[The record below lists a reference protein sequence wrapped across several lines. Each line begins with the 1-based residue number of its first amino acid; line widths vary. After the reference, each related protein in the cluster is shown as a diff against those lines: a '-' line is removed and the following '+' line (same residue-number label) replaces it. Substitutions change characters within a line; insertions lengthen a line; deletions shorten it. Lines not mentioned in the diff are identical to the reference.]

1 MRRRHVVGYGLGEAA
16 NQAAFATVTLL
27 LLSYY
32 TDVVAMNAAVAGLV
46 LMLVRIADAFFDLFA
61 GRLMDRT
68 DTRWGKFR
76 PFLLG
81 GGIALAV
88 TSVLLFTVPETGAG
102 LRIWYAAGTFALFGL
117 AFAFS
122 QVSLGSMAAAMTQ
135 DSRER
140 DRLAMVRSMSSFF
153 VYLLLYAVIAPRLE
167 GVADQGRA
175 YLLVVAAAAVIAV
188 LLFAGA
194 FALTEET
201 VSRAE
206 PRITLRQSLAAV
218 RANQPL
224 LVLCGSMLVM
234 LVGFET
240 FNFGMLY
247 YARYLAG
254 GVDTFTVMAIAMA
267 VGQGLFSWLTPRFSR
282 RYGKRATY
290 VGAGLVAAAGY
301 LAMPA
306 VDPSRMWLV
315 LIVLGVASSGTAVL
329 QTVMLSLQADTVEYG
344 QWRSG
349 HRAEGAIYAFFSFA
363 RKGGNAAAAGLA
375 GLVLAGTGY
384 AANAAVQPTGA
395 EGGIL
400 ALVGLIPAAGFAL
413 AAACMVFY
421 RFSERDYRRAVAA
434 IARSGQEERPWLSLK
449 GS

>member
-16 NQAAFATVTLL
+16 NQAAFATVSLL

-46 LMLVRIADAFFDLFA
+46 LMVVRIVDAFFDLFA

-68 DTRWGKFR
+68 SSRWGKFR
-76 PFLLG
+76 PFLLA

-88 TSVLLFTVPETGAG
+88 TSVLLFTVPDLAG
-102 LRIWYAAGTFALFGL
+102 GLQVAYAAGTFALFGL

-122 QVSLGSMAAAMTQ
+122 QVSLGSLAAAMTQ
-135 DSRER
+135 DPRER

-153 VYLLLYAVIAPRLE
+153 VYLLLYAGIAPLLE
-167 GVADQGRA
+167 DVPDQGEA
-175 YLLVVAAAAVIAV
+175 YLLVVVAASVV
-188 LLFAGA
+188 SVVLFACS
-194 FALTEET
+194 FAMTQES

-224 LVLCGSMLVM
+224 LVLCGGMLLM

-254 GVDTFTVMAIAMA
+254 GVDTFVVMSISMAI
-267 VGQGLFSWLTPRFSR
+267 GQGLFGWLTPRISR
-282 RYGKRATY
+282 RCGKRGTY
-290 VGAGLVAAAGY
+290 VGAGAVAAFGY
-301 LAMPA
+301 LALVFADPA
-306 VDPSRMWLV
+306 QMWLV
-315 LIVLGVASSGTAVL
+315 LIVLAVSASGTAVL
-329 QTVMLSLQADTVEYG
+329 QTVLFSLQADTVEYG

-363 RKGGNAAAAGLA
+363 RKGGNAAAAGLS
-375 GLVLAGTGY
+375 GVILATTGY
-384 AANAAVQPTGA
+384 VANATVQPEGA
-395 EGGIL
+395 EWGIL
-400 ALVGLIPAAGFAL
+400 TLVGLIPAAGFGL
-413 AAACMVFY
+413 AAACMIFY
-421 RFSERDYRRAVAA
+421 RFSERDYQRIVAELA
-434 IARSGQEERPWLSLK
+434 QSREERPWPSLK